1 MNSNNSEDKYELV
14 CNSVDGEY
22 QDKKDSV
29 LVSYKKSNIEQKNIF
44 GSDNL
49 KVTIAFKILFGIIA
63 IYFIYFIFNILFNKV
78 FSNLSRNSKFI
89 RR

>member
-29 LVSYKKSNIEQKNIF
+29 LVSYKKSNILQKNIF

>member
-1 MNSNNSEDKYELV
+1 MSSNNSEDKYELV
-14 CNSVDGEY
+14 CNSVDEEH
-22 QDKKDSV
+22 QDKRDSV
-29 LVSYKKSNIEQKNIF
+29 LVSYKKSDIPHESIF